1 MLALAAMIL
10 LASAARPP
18 APAPVPADAAAIL
31 ADVRKPGSSAVIV
44 NVWAS
49 WCGPCRE
56 EFPDLLK
63 VARDLSGRGVRL
75 VLVSTDLSEAKPD
88 VLSFL
93 TAQGVDFPSY
103 FQTGND
109 QEFIDGLDSR
119 WSGAIPATFVYDAHG
134 KLVRSW
140 EGKASYDVIKKRVL
154 DALAKENP

>member
-1 MLALAAMIL
+1 MLLVAALTL
-10 LASAARPP
+10 LASVGHPP

-31 ADVRKPGSSAVIV
+31 ADVHKPGSAVVIV

-75 VLVSTDLSEAKPD
+75 VLVSTDLSDAKAD

-93 TAQGVDFPSY
+93 TEQGVDFRTY
-103 FQTGND
+103 AQTGSD
-109 QEFIDGLDSR
+109 QEFIDGLDR
-119 WSGAIPATFVYDAHG
+119 TWSGAIPATFVYDAHG